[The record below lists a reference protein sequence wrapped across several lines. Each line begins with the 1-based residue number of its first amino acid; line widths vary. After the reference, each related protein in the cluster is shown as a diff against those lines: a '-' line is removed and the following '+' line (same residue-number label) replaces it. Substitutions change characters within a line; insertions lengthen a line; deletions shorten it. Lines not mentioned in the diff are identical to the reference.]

1 MSVSSRSIPI
11 AHARGARCGTLYG
24 REISLT
30 PFKHFPFSVT
40 VKDGRGRLVGAF
52 PATSRED
59 AESLVARVLEALEDE
74 ESKKAS

>member
-1 MSVSSRSIPI
+1 MPMHGGPDVAPYT
-11 AHARGARCGTLYG
+11 A
-24 REISLT
+24 EISLT